1 MNTLSI
7 QPHSRH
13 PYIEFNP
20 STLLFRIGGESR
32 PENTKAFYKPI
43 IDWVLE
49 FEQELIKT
57 TNTPKQLTVEVEM
70 HYFNSSSL
78 KSIFEVLDAI
88 IGLQKHNVKVTVKW
102 FYEGDDEDMLES
114 GESLEDML
122 EFQFEYVPR

>member
-7 QPHSRH
+7 PPHSRQ
-13 PYIEFNP
+13 PYIEFDP
-20 STLLFRIGGESR
+20 SILLFRIGGESR

-43 IDWVLE
+43 IDWVHE